1 MSEPQIGKSS
11 EEETDG
17 LSEPSTCMAKTLRNQ
32 ARVCSQSS
40 SEIDDLPEERA
51 EEEQGRSISSRNI
64 NNVKRS
70 KSAKTAKNIKKESNP
85 KPKTKS
91 ARKERRSDST
101 GRKQS
106 LLDDPETN
114 PMSSLDIS
122 PGIEWA
128 AENTVQNIFK
138 EVGLSVLRNIIMS
151 LPSRLTK
158 L

>member
-17 LSEPSTCMAKTLRNQ
+17 LSEPSTCMAKTSRNQ

-101 GRKQS
+101 
-106 LLDDPETN
+106 N
-114 PMSSLDIS
+114 PMNSLDIS
-122 PGIEWA
+122 PGIEFA
-128 AENTVQNIFK
+128 AENTVQNIYK
-138 EVGLSVLRNIIMS
+138 EVGLSVFRNIIMS